1 MDKYGYT
8 FEDPEEAKDHDQ
20 PHRDASKT
28 KKANQ
33 KKKKA
38 EEKKPGETDV
48 LELDTEGL

>member
-20 PHRDASKT
+20 PHRDALKT
-28 KKANQ
+28 KKAD
-33 KKKKA
+33 KKKA
-38 EEKKPGETDV
+38 KEKKPGETDV